1 MILRISKTFLESLN
15 ENYNLNLKVRA
26 EIPSKVGFPLLHIYW
41 FGYRVLFSLFLHAF
55 KKSLRSDDGPFM
67 ERAADRALLVPG
79 IYL

>member
-15 ENYNLNLKVRA
+15 KNYNLNLKVRA
-26 EIPSKVGFPLLHIYW
+26 EIPLPMGFPLLHIYW
-41 FGYRVLFSLFLHAF
+41 FGYRALFSLLLHAL

-67 ERAADRALLVPG
+67 DRAADRALLVPG

>member
-26 EIPSKVGFPLLHIYW
+26 EIPPKVGFPLLHIYW
-41 FGYRVLFSLFLHAF
+41 FGYRVLFILFLHTF

>member
-1 MILRISKTFLESLN
+1 MILRIVKPFLENLD
-15 ENYNLNLKVRA
+15 ENYNLNLKVRT
-26 EIPSKVGFPLLHIYW
+26 EIPLSMGFPSLHIYW
-41 FGYRVLFSLFLHAF
+41 FGYRVLFSLLLHTF